1 MLGYDA
7 GAKSVDVSVGTGMV
21 VVHGGDHLDPWTLKC
36 FLRRFV
42 ETRDCRHHRRGAR
55 KDGVTIVNDGGRPDR
70 SHHVGIVH
78 TRPPE
83 EIYYAPY
90 PYPPLPPLGGYYGG
104 PMLPPPP
111 PPGGYYGGPPPA
123 GRYYGGPRPP
133 RGRYYGGPRWF

>member
-83 EIYYAPY
+83 ENYAPY
-90 PYPPLPPLGGYYGG
+90 PYPPL
-104 PMLPPPP
+104 P
-111 PPGGYYGGPPPA
+111 PPGGYYGGPPPL

-133 RGRYYGGPRWF
+133 PDRFYVGPRWF